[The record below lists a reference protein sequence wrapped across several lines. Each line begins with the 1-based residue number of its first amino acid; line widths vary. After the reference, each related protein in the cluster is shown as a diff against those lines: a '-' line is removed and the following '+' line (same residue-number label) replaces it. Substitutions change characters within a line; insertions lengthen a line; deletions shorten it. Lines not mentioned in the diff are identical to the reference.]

1 MATKQAREL
10 VPGDVATVA
19 ATRGT
24 VASVTP
30 NGRTRGVVVTFTNG
44 LQARVNR
51 ADNVTIHH
59 TNTIGGAL

>member
-10 VPGDVATVA
+10 VPGDIATVG

-44 LQARVNR
+44 LQAKTNG
-51 ADNVTIHH
+51 ADEVTVHH
-59 TNTIGGAL
+59 VNTIGGAL